1 MVSLIGGRENWGLPQ
16 NHGVQSLRDYVYGY
30 ASKAVPG
37 AIHILNVLCKSATG
51 LDAMSLL
58 FTSPSRLYQIVLS
71 FYKNAFTADTMF
83 KTLFLNPIAKHLR
96 GVDVDEMLHLVKT
109 CRDDEFLKLIEKY
122 LKSQQ

>member
-1 MVSLIGGRENWGLPQ
+1 MGGRDNWGLFQ
-16 NHGVQSLRDYVYGY
+16 SREVQSLRDYVHSC

-71 FYKNAFTADTMF
+71 FYKNTFTADTMF
-83 KTLFLNPIAKHLR
+83 KTLFLNPIARHIKDA
-96 GVDVDEMLHLVKT
+96 DVNEMLHLVKT
-109 CRDDEFLKLIEKY
+109 GRDDDFLKLIEKY
-122 LKSQQ
+122 LKP